1 MPGRRRPT
9 PPRRGRQRVVSRARA
24 VVEAI
29 ARALADKPDAVSV
42 TEREARGQTLVEL
55 TMAPGDM
62 GRVIGRQG
70 RTAQAVRTLA
80 NARRR
85 TRRGQGERRFPGLS
99 LT

>member
-1 MPGRRRPT
+1 
-9 PPRRGRQRVVSRARA
+9 VSRASA

-29 ARALADKPDAVSV
+29 AKALADKPDAVRVS
-42 TEREARGQTLVEL
+42 EREARGQTFVEL

-80 NARRR
+80 NLAAEMD
-85 TRRGQGERRFPGLS
+85 GQKVSVDFRD
-99 LT
+99 

>member
-1 MPGRRRPT
+1 
-9 PPRRGRQRVVSRARA
+9 VSGRARA

-29 ARALADKPDAVSV
+29 AKSLADKPDAVQV
-42 TEREARGQTLVEL
+42 TEREARGQMFLEL

-80 NARRR
+80 NLAAEMDGTKVSVDFRD
-85 TRRGQGERRFPGLS
+85 
-99 LT
+99 

>member
-1 MPGRRRPT
+1 M
-9 PPRRGRQRVVSRARA
+9 SRARA

-29 ARALADKPDAVSV
+29 ARGLADKPDAVNV
-42 TEREARGQTLVEL
+42 TVREARGQLFVDL

-80 NARRR
+80 NAAAEIDGTKVSVDFRDA
-85 TRRGQGERRFPGLS
+85 
-99 LT
+99 

>member
-1 MPGRRRPT
+1 
-9 PPRRGRQRVVSRARA
+9 VSRARA

-29 ARALADKPDAVSV
+29 AKALADKPDAVSV
-42 TEREARGQTLVEL
+42 TVREARGQSLVEL

-80 NARRR
+80 TAAAELDG
-85 TRRGQGERRFPGLS
+85 TRVNVEFRD
-99 LT
+99 

>member
-1 MPGRRRPT
+1 
-9 PPRRGRQRVVSRARA
+9 VSRARD

-29 ARALADKPDAVSV
+29 AKALAEKPDSVAVS
-42 TEREARGQTLVEL
+42 EHEARGQSFIEL

-80 NARRR
+80 NLAAEMD
-85 TRRGQGERRFPGLS
+85 GQKVSVDFRD
-99 LT
+99 

>member
-1 MPGRRRPT
+1 M
-9 PPRRGRQRVVSRARA
+9 SRARA

-29 ARALADKPDAVSV
+29 AAALADRPDAVSV
-42 TEREARGQTLVEL
+42 TEREWRGQWVVEL

-80 NARRR
+80 NLAADIDGRRVSVDFR
-85 TRRGQGERRFPGLS
+85 D
-99 LT
+99 

>member
-1 MPGRRRPT
+1 M
-9 PPRRGRQRVVSRARA
+9 SRARA

-29 ARALADKPDAVSV
+29 AKALTERPESVNV
-42 TEREARGQTLVEL
+42 TEREARGQTFVEL

-80 NARRR
+80 TLAAEMD
-85 TRRGQGERRFPGLS
+85 GQKVSVDFRD
-99 LT
+99 

>member
-1 MPGRRRPT
+1 M
-9 PPRRGRQRVVSRARA
+9 SRARD

-29 ARALADKPDAVSV
+29 AKALADKPDAVTV
-42 TEREARGQTLVEL
+42 TERDARGQSFIEL

-80 NARRR
+80 NLAAEMD
-85 TRRGQGERRFPGLS
+85 GQRVSVDFRD
-99 LT
+99 

>member
-1 MPGRRRPT
+1 
-9 PPRRGRQRVVSRARA
+9 VSRARA

-29 ARALADKPDAVSV
+29 ARALADKPDAVNV
-42 TEREARGQTLVEL
+42 TVREARGQLFVDL

-80 NARRR
+80 NAAAEMDGTKVSVDFRDA
-85 TRRGQGERRFPGLS
+85 
-99 LT
+99 